1 MVVKQTMEKT
11 EFLKKNIFQN
21 LKNLN
26 DASEPDSILY
36 FSESDFEIVLERIE
50 KLGIGIYKIE
60 PRLEGD
66 VLEVKINEDY
76 RKKATD
82 SRWYK
87 KAFSQFKKQQANLQY
102 SASYKVS
109 DKLLNRENTFNDKEV
124 G

>member
-1 MVVKQTMEKT
+1 MEKI

-26 DASEPDSILY
+26 DESDSDSVCY
-36 FSESDFEIVLERIE
+36 FSELDFETVLERIE
-50 KLGIGIYKIE
+50 KLGIGIYKIA

-66 VLEVKINEDY
+66 FLDVKLNEDY

-82 SRWYK
+82 PKWYK
-87 KAFSQFKKQQANLQY
+87 KAFSQLKKQQANLQY

-109 DKLLNRENTFNDKEV
+109 DKLLNRENTFEDKEL